1 MELAVVVE
9 AEVVLVVALVAVVV
23 DAVADVV
30 ALHQEV
36 EEEVSVVLQEEED
49 AVALHQEVEEVV
61 VASKLKFKKSFS
73 SQMQQHYYDRNHC
86 NSAVLYQFRKMFCS

>member
-1 MELAVVVE
+1 MVVE

-23 DAVADVV
+23 DAVVDVV

-61 VASKLKFKKSFS
+61 VASKLNLKNRFLVK
-73 SQMQQHYYDRNHC
+73 
-86 NSAVLYQFRKMFCS
+86 CSNITTTECISL